1 MGSLIL
7 CVGKKAEK
15 AFVFPESQ
23 MELYTIE
30 EVCYYIFHY
39 IDTMEKED
47 FDERLVEWLRKQAE
61 LGETA
66 DKIERLICNKNSLKD
81 IVVTLLCACDYYKEA
96 EVRSLIH
103 VIDQL
108 EGMSFY
114 DKCRQKCNRFLRN
127 AKYKEAERFLYDI
140 LKTEA
145 AKKLSKEEYGN
156 LLHNLAVVH
165 IHTASYSEAA
175 KELKEAFE
183 RNHREETLRQYL
195 MALQLS
201 GQNELYEKERV
212 RLEIPNELTD
222 NVREALEQ
230 NMKEAEDSIE
240 YEKLQKIAVMRSEG
254 QMSNYYD
261 AVVNTIEKWK
271 QEYKEENI
279 G

>member
-212 RLEIPNELTD
+212 RLKIPNELTD

-230 NMKEAEDSIE
+230 NMKEAEHSIE

>member
-15 AFVFPESQ
+15 AFIFPESQ
-23 MELYTIE
+23 IELYTIE
-30 EVCYYIFHY
+30 EVCYYVFNY

-47 FDERLVEWLRKQAE
+47 FDESLVEWLRKQAE
-61 LGETA
+61 LEETA
-66 DKIERLICNKNSLKD
+66 NKIERLVRNKNSLKD
-81 IVVTLLCACDYYKEA
+81 IVVTLLCACDYYKEE
-96 EVRSLIH
+96 EVRSLIR

-127 AKYKEAERFLYDI
+127 AKYKEAERFLYDV
-140 LKTEA
+140 LKTELE
-145 AKKLSKEEYGN
+145 KKLSREEYGN

-165 IHTASYSEAA
+165 VHTASYSEAA

-183 RNHREETLRQYL
+183 RNHREETLKQYL

-201 GQNELYEKERV
+201 GQNELYEKEQI
-212 RLEIPNELTD
+212 RLEIPKELTD
-222 NVREALEQ
+222 SVRAVLEQ
-230 NMKEAEDSIE
+230 NMKEAEESAE
-240 YEKLQKIAVMRSEG
+240 YEKLQQIAVMRREG

-261 AVVNTIEKWK
+261 AVTNTIERWK
-271 QEYKEENI
+271 QEYKEANI

>member
-15 AFVFPESQ
+15 AFVFPESR

-30 EVCYYIFHY
+30 EVCYYIFNY

-47 FDERLVEWLRKQAE
+47 FDERLAEWLRKQVE
-61 LGETA
+61 LKETA
-66 DKIERLICNKNSLKD
+66 NKIERLISNKNSLKD

-96 EVRSLIH
+96 EVRSLIR

-114 DKCRQKCNRFLRN
+114 DKCRQKCNRFFRN
-127 AKYKEAERFLYDI
+127 AKYKEAERFLYDV
-140 LKTEA
+140 LKTEL
-145 AKKLSKEEYGN
+145 AKKLSREEFGN

-175 KELKEAFE
+175 KEFKEAFE
-183 RNHREETLRQYL
+183 CNHREETLKQYL

-201 GQNELYEKERV
+201 GQKELYEKEQIC
-212 RLEIPNELTD
+212 LEIPKELTD
-222 NVREALEQ
+222 SVHRALEQ

-240 YEKLQKIAVMRSEG
+240 YEKLQQIAMMRSEG
-254 QMSNYYD
+254 QMSDYYD
-261 AVVNTIEKWK
+261 AVVNTIERWK
-271 QEYKEENI
+271 QEYKEETI